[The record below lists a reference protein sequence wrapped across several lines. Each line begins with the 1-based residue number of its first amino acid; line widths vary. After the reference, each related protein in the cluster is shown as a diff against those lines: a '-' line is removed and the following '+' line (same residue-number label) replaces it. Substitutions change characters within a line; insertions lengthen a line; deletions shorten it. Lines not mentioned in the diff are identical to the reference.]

1 MLTKKLFNI
10 LKFGLPFFALV
21 AVTLGIY
28 LFNISFNNPPPV
40 YAASCTS
47 CPSGWSSCYNGTM
60 CCTGNPSGCPS
71 YICLNNCPAGA
82 TCSWDAGYGQCRVCF
97 GNACDEYPIRNSQCQ
112 SCSGG
117 GGGGCVECK
126 K

>member
-60 CCTGNPSGCPS
+60 CCTGNPGGCPS
-71 YICLNNCPAGA
+71 YICQQNCPSGA
-82 TCSWDAGYGQCRVCF
+82 TCSVKYLHPNQLAFTCVVCPF
-97 GNACDEYPIRNSQCQ
+97 GNCDNKYEI
-112 SCSGG
+112 G
-117 GGGGCVECK
+117 
-126 K
+126 